1 MWYSV
6 CGPYDRIQRRRC
18 EGTGEWRL
26 RVLCDTGSALSW
38 ARDDTCTA
46 LNTTVATALCAIN
59 AQVFW
64 YVQCFSDAIRRKH
77 FDFRKSQGD
86 IYSLF
91 CEESLP
97 VLLRGTVVLWD
108 WFVPCLLWMGK
119 CSLDVQTS
127 TVCQCF
133 FAPWVSLGVT
143 QRSNTESLTWHQ
155 YVRQDQRHA

>member
-38 ARDDTCTA
+38 ARDGTCTA

-97 VLLRGTVVLWD
+97 VLLRGTVVRLVCTLSAVD
-108 WFVPCLLWMGK
+108 GKMLFRCTDLHCLPMLLCSMGLPGGNSEIK
-119 CSLDVQTS
+119 HWK
-127 TVCQCF
+127 
-133 FAPWVSLGVT
+133 P
-143 QRSNTESLTWHQ
+143 NLTPIC
-155 YVRQDQRHA
+155 